1 MSTNRR
7 AVCLAV
13 TSAGTAARCTI
24 LLNRSTKSPQYQS
37 SACCQAEDQ
46 TQSPL
51 RWIAN
56 TPTESV
62 VTEVEPARRAQ
73 ASRDGKPR
81 KHERTCVPTCT
92 GDSNRSHA

>member
-13 TSAGTAARCTI
+13 TSAGTAVRCTI
-24 LLNRSTKSPQYQS
+24 LLNRSTK
-37 SACCQAEDQ
+37 
-46 TQSPL
+46 TT
-51 RWIAN
+51 I
-56 TPTESV
+56 

-73 ASRDGKPR
+73 ASRADKPR

>member
-24 LLNRSTKSPQYQS
+24 LLNRSTKTTIPVLRLLSGG
-37 SACCQAEDQ
+37 DQ
-46 TQSPL
+46 TQSP
-51 RWIAN
+51 WKWTAN

-62 VTEVEPARRAQ
+62 VTVVEPARRAQ
-73 ASRDGKPR
+73 ASRADKHR
-81 KHERTCVPTCT
+81 KHGRTCVPT
-92 GDSNRSHA
+92 

>member
-24 LLNRSTKSPQYQS
+24 LLKRSTKTTIPVLRLLS
-37 SACCQAEDQ
+37 AEDQ
-46 TQSPL
+46 RQSPL
-51 RWIAN
+51 RWTAN

-73 ASRDGKPR
+73 ASRADKPR

-92 GDSNRSHA
+92 GGSNRSHA